1 MCGMPYHRY
10 GWGDREHDYD
20 PTACINSL
28 RGEIERITGSKA
40 SEDGAL
46 LRQALEITTG
56 ARSQAYGHAAD
67 NLGRT
72 ARLMQAYCEGMD
84 REFTIGD
91 VAAMM
96 VLVKLA
102 RLHQSPDHYD
112 SLLDIAGYVS
122 AAWDGIQ
129 RSTDAPPTGARTAHA
144 GSEET
149 GKIENQDYSGRLRM
163 FGRSREAG

>member
-1 MCGMPYHRY
+1 MD
-10 GWGDREHDYD
+10 GD
-20 PTACINSL
+20 
-28 RGEIERITGSKA
+28 
-40 SEDGAL
+40 L

-56 ARSQAYGHAAD
+56 DRSRAYGHASE

-122 AAWDGIQ
+122 AAWDGI
-129 RSTDAPPTGARTAHA
+129 STGMDAPPTGARTAHA
-144 GSEET
+144 DPQQRDTEVSQVDRVEE
-149 GKIENQDYSGRLRM
+149 GRM
-163 FGRSREAG
+163 TP